1 MKWKAQQLHD
11 RRLVRRFAWFP
22 VESNDGYV
30 YWLEH
35 YYSCETFNRDYNGS
49 WWARDYIT
57 QDHNAALNWIHPEYT
72 T

>member
-35 YYSCETFNRDYNGS
+35 YYSCETFNRDY
-49 WWARDYIT
+49 
-57 QDHNAALNWIHPEYT
+57 L
-72 T
+72 